1 MANLE
6 DNKDKEELV
15 THYGSCHCGLI
26 QWEAIASPHL
36 TVWDCNCSICRM
48 KGNVHFI
55 IPASRFK
62 LLSDPSL
69 LSTYTFNTHQA
80 KHKFCKK
87 CGVQSFYHPRSNPD
101 GIGLQIYSVKPGTI
115 KSIETKTFDGQ
126 RWEQTYQNI
135 GNVISK
141 HSKL

>member
-1 MANLE
+1 MS
-6 DNKDKEELV
+6 KQKQEELI

-26 QWEAIASPHL
+26 QWEAISSPNV
-36 TVWDCNCSICRM
+36 TVWDCDCSICKM
-48 KGNVHFI
+48 KGNIHFI

-62 LLSDPSL
+62 LLSDESL
-69 LSTYTFNTHQA
+69 LTTYTFNTHKA

-101 GIGLQIYSVKPGTI
+101 GIGLLIYAVKPGTI
-115 KSIETKTFDGQ
+115 KDIKIKKFAGKN
-126 RWEQTYQNI
+126 WEKAYKELE
-135 GNVISK
+135 NVIST